1 MKKGEG
7 GDRTS
12 SNRTGQLL
20 ENRLG
25 KERRRCRKEKAKK
38 RERKEERNERKR
50 KIHKSKFKN
59 ILK

>member
-25 KERRRCRKEKAKK
+25 KGRRRLRR
-38 RERKEERNERKR
+38 RERKEERKERKR
-50 KIHKSKFKN
+50 NEIHKSKSKK